1 MLDLDETL
9 VHSQFKPV
17 EGADIV
23 LPVEIEGQIWE
34 IYILVRPGVSEF
46 LHRMAKHY
54 ELVVFTAS
62 LSKYAEPLVA
72 QLDPDG
78 FCSYKLFREH
88 CTQFNNAFVKDL
100 TRLGRPM
107 TDVIIVDNSPI
118 AYLWQ
123 PENAIPCTSWYDDMS
138 DTELDRIATILER
151 LAYEDDVRRIIRK
164 IIKNNQIDD
173 RAEQIY
179 LKSHKRDHSQR
190 PADNRRSHVDPS
202 ENVIVINGMRP
213 STTAKQGEQ

>member
-1 MLDLDETL
+1 
-9 VHSQFKPV
+9 
-17 EGADIV
+17 
-23 LPVEIEGQIWE
+23 
-34 IYILVRPGVSEF
+34 
-46 LHRMAKHY
+46 
-54 ELVVFTAS
+54 
-62 LSKYAEPLVA
+62 
-72 QLDPDG
+72 
-78 FCSYKLFREH
+78 
-88 CTQFNNAFVKDL
+88 
-100 TRLGRPM
+100 M

-138 DTELDRIATILER
+138 DTELDRIATILEK

-190 PADNRRSHVDPS
+190 PTADSRRVVDHGEATGIQIMVGQPGLRA
-202 ENVIVINGMRP
+202 NGAA
-213 STTAKQGEQ
+213 AKQVDGHQQQQLAGVQQQSQREKAE